1 MSSLV
6 LAAQVVKQWCLGWE
20 GRLRKEGAVC
30 ELELRAGTSASVMAT
45 LQTRARELYGSAA
58 CTQTCD
64 TVVTFRNGVRVVVPR
79 AGPDKDAAELFEL
92 AIVERKECLNREQI
106 NLPFGQRR
114 ARMALSEE
122 SRIHGS
128 DAAAYAEAAKHHLAR
143 LRADQVPVTLPRAAM
158 EGCSV
163 FVGTGVEGETHTSC
177 GTELMDFAR
186 ARWDELK
193 WTLCSRTPAQRYA
206 SLPFGNLPFCA
217 FVVVIEDDEDS
228 EDGNSDNDAL
238 VQHLAVDPST
248 AVLETGDHNVAVG
261 HAAQSAPYTDNSHH
275 QQRQR
280 QQPQQRLRS
289 AIRAAGVCSVRA
301 RNRTTFKLPRGLMV
315 ELTCVLAGSSA
326 EATYEVEV
334 EAVAPQAGNFP
345 KLEQFKEAC
354 FTLSTLLNLRPL
366 GPCVLPASPPQS
378 TAL

>member
-1 MSSLV
+1 MSSVV

-30 ELELRAGTSASVMAT
+30 ELELRAGTSASGMSA
-45 LQTRARELYGSAA
+45 LQARARELYGSAA

-64 TVVTFRNGVRVVVPR
+64 TVVTFRNGVRVVAPR
-79 AGPDKDAAELFEL
+79 AGPDKDANELFEL

-122 SRIHGS
+122 SRMHGS
-128 DAAAYAEAAKHHLAR
+128 DAAAYAEAAKQHLAR
-143 LRADQVPVTLPRAAM
+143 LRADQVPVTLPRATM

-163 FVGTGVEGETHTSC
+163 FLGTGVEGETHTSC

-228 EDGNSDNDAL
+228 DDGNSDNDVL
-238 VQHLAVDPST
+238 VQHSAV
-248 AVLETGDHNVAVG
+248 VQTGDHNVAVG
-261 HAAQSAPYTDNSHH
+261 HAARSAPYTDNSHH
-275 QQRQR
+275 QQQQR
-280 QQPQQRLRS
+280 QQPQQRPRS
-289 AIRAAGVCSVRA
+289 SIHAAGVCSVRA
-301 RNRTTFKLPRGLMV
+301 RNRTTFRLPRGLMV
-315 ELTCVLAGSSA
+315 ELTCVLAGSSS

-334 EAVAPQAGNFP
+334 EAVALQAGNFP

-354 FTLSTLLNLRPL
+354 FALSTLLNLRPL
-366 GPCVLPASPPQS
+366 GPCVPPASPPQS
-378 TAL
+378 AAL